1 MQIPQIRIESQ
12 VGKIGL
18 DITKPNQHIEQPQA
32 DLSIEQPPAE
42 MVINRQPSRLTID
55 QTIAKENLDLKSVF
69 KRGDENAQLG
79 YRNLMEYIGK
89 VVQEGAELMM
99 IENGGNPIANHAE
112 RALTHDLVFNT
123 GNTPSQNSVK
133 VEYTPS
139 KVDIEWKRNK
149 PNIQVQINRPIHE
162 YIPGRVDIY
171 MEQTPSLKID
181 FKL

>member
-12 VGKIGL
+12 VSRIGL
-18 DITKPNQHIEQPQA
+18 TINKPNQSIEQPQA

-42 MVINRQPSRLTID
+42 MEINRLPSKLTID
-55 QTIAKENLDLKSVF
+55 QTLAKENLDLKSIF
-69 KRGDENAQLG
+69 KRGDENSQLG
-79 YRNLMEYIGK
+79 YQAFMDYVSK
-89 VVQEGAELMM
+89 TVQEGAELMR
-99 IENGGNPIANHAE
+99 IENGGNPIANQAE
-112 RALTHDLVFNT
+112 RALDHDIVFNT

-139 KVDIEWKRNK
+139 KVEIEWKRNK

-162 YIPGRVDIY
+162 YTPGRVDVHI
-171 MEQTPSLKID
+171 EQTPSLKID